1 MKSSRRLLQAGL
13 LGIASTFSCTFKAS
27 DYQVV
32 PANDGGSGGSLSSG
46 GSTNGGSSAEGGA
59 AGESTGCTN
68 NTPTP
73 LTLLTPDDLYKVP
86 VDRFALIAGTGQVFA
101 IAFVTVPNGQ
111 LMQTHAIVRTI
122 GDGNAGSLRGIADMT
137 MPGTFLFGGAWAT
150 ATEVDII
157 GADAR
162 GIVQLTVPLNAA
174 GNPDLSN
181 KTNLVVTPL
190 DTPVDCALTVHA
202 LRIARNSTGPAS
214 FVATCV
220 PDPTKPTN
228 YSLWINTPALAKTTQ
243 IGTTAI
249 SPDNSVRS
257 FVRNGPSGATSNLIL
272 VGLDETASTDFRT
285 GNSPTDLKTVSAL
298 TMSADPGW
306 LQEVLAAGAADADGG
321 AFMTVTKS
329 HAQSAGYAPVEVWA
343 GQIASNAYA
352 TLTAVPPSQ
361 LKLVASYSSAA
372 DVFYPQEWTIR
383 GSSAYVVAEDEFVQ
397 HNIALWS
404 LDNAGNTLAP
414 SLPVYSSSASGDLL
428 SDVRI
433 AQLTLANVVA
443 WVETST
449 SAGTA
454 IYGSSISCP

>member
-1 MKSSRRLLQAGL
+1 MKPSRRLLLGSV
-13 LGIASTFSCTFKAS
+13 LGIACTSACTFKAG
-27 DYQVV
+27 DYKVV
-32 PANDGGSGGSLSSG
+32 PASDGGSGGAISSG
-46 GSTNGGSSAEGGA
+46 GSAEGGA
-59 AGESTGCTN
+59 AGESTGCSN

-73 LTLLTPDDLYKVP
+73 LTLLTPEDLYQTA
-86 VDRFALIAGTGQVFA
+86 VDRFALISGTAQVFA
-101 IAFVTVPNGQ
+101 LAFVTVPNGP

-122 GDGNAGSLRGIADMT
+122 GDANSGTLRGIADMA

-174 GNPDLSN
+174 GNPDLSA

-190 DTPVDCALTVHA
+190 DTPVDCATTVHA
-202 LRIARNSTGPAS
+202 LRIARNGTGMPS

-243 IGTTAI
+243 IGSTGVN
-249 SPDNSVRS
+249 PDNSVRS

-272 VGLDETASTDFRT
+272 VGQDETASSDFHT
-285 GNSPTDLKTVSAL
+285 GSSPADLKTVSAL
-298 TMSADPGW
+298 TMTSDPGW
-306 LQEVLAAGAADADGG
+306 LQEVLAAGVADADGG

-329 HAQSAGYAPVEVWA
+329 HAQSAGYTPVEVWA
-343 GQIASNAYA
+343 GQIASNAYGS
-352 TLTAVPPSQ
+352 LTTVPPSQ
-361 LKLVASYSSAA
+361 LKLVASYGSMA

-383 GSSAYVVAEDEFVQ
+383 GSSTYVVAEDQLVL
-397 HNIALWS
+397 HNIALWT
-404 LDNAGNTLAP
+404 LDASGNTLAP
-414 SLPVYSSSASGDLL
+414 SFPVYSSSASGDIL

-454 IYGSSISCP
+454 IYGSSIRCP